1 MRKKRYMIPRGKGK
15 GNKQQT
21 QTGRAEKK
29 SEQCSLSRMGC
40 SKTGA
45 VLTCIWPEELTKIQ
59 CPCGKFCSA
68 LLDCFRCR
76 CLNEKERSRRRL
88 RNRSKRSKVTRKIQI
103 LQCIVQS
110 VKVSGEVP

>member
-1 MRKKRYMIPRGKGK
+1 MQKKRYMIPRGKGK
-15 GNKQQT
+15 GKKTANPN
-21 QTGRAEKK
+21 RACRKK

-76 CLNEKERSRRRL
+76 CLNEKERSRRRV